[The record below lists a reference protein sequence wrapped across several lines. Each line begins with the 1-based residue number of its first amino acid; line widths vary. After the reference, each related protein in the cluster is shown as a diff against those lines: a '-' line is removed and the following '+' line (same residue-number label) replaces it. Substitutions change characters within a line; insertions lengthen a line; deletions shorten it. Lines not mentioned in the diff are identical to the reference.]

1 MQVVVKTPRIE
12 INIKGIQIPARLME
26 VLKEEYGHDLNLV
39 KSDEDEVVDVFET
52 SWYKEVS
59 ERMTPG
65 KYLAIYRKN
74 KKLTQEQLGKAL
86 GGAPRQHI
94 SNMERGRRAI
104 SLKMARNLSA
114 ILDTPI
120 ERFVVGSTD

>member
-1 MQVVVKTPRIE
+1 MQVVVKTPRIK
-12 INIKGIQIPARLME
+12 INIEGMKIPKKLMD

-39 KSDEDEVVDVFET
+39 ENDGDEIVDVFKT

-86 GGAPRQHI
+86 GGTPRQHI
-94 SNMERGRRAI
+94 SNMEQGQRAI

-114 ILDTPI
+114 ILDAPI
-120 ERFVVGSTD
+120 ERLVVESND

>member
-86 GGAPRQHI
+86 GGVPRQHI

>member
-1 MQVVVKTPRIE
+1 M
-12 INIKGIQIPARLME
+12 
-26 VLKEEYGHDLNLV
+26 LKEEYGQDLNFV

-74 KKLTQEQLGKAL
+74 NKMTQEQYF
-86 GGAPRQHI
+86 
-94 SNMERGRRAI
+94 
-104 SLKMARNLSA
+104 
-114 ILDTPI
+114 TPKI
-120 ERFVVGSTD
+120 VIDL

>member
-74 KKLTQEQLGKAL
+74 KKLTQEQLGKVL
-86 GGAPRQHI
+86 GGVPRQHI